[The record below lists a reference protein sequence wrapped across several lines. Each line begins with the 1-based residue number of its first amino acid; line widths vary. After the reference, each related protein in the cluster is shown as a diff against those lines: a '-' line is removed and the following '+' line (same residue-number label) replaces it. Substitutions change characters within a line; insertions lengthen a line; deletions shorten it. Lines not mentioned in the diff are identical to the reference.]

1 MIDKK
6 KVMEAAEF
14 LCNHMGDQ
22 VYIVDTVIC
31 DECPDMGKESCILS
45 KPGKHSIKATGNC
58 CMRHVMVRPVT
69 VTCVDFSVSLVNDD
83 VMAVI
88 NQCYYRAPSEIFTT
102 QEAAVKHMESLPG
115 DIKKFYPSA

>member
-22 VYIVDTVIC
+22 VYIVDTVMC
-31 DECPDMGKESCILS
+31 DECPDIGKEPCVFSGPL
-45 KPGKHSIKATGNC
+45 KHS
-58 CMRHVMVRPVT
+58 MRAIVDCRTRRVIVRPVT
-69 VTCVDFSVSLVNDD
+69 VTYADLAFTLDD
-83 VMAVI
+83 DAMVVI
-88 NQCYYRAPSEIFTT
+88 NHCYVRAPGEIFTT
-102 QEAAVKHMESLPG
+102 REAATKHMESLPD